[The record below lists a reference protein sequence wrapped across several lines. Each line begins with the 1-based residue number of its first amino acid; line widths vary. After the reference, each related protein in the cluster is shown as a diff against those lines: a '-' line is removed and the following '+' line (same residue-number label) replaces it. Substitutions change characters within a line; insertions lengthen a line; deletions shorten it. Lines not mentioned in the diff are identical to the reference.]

1 MRERGTEEEERA
13 KGGRKGGNEG
23 DREYTGV
30 SGLFPAFQYS
40 SRPGPIGDRIVS
52 VN

>member
-1 MRERGTEEEERA
+1 MGERDEEVSAREERGS
-13 KGGRKGGNEG
+13 EG
-23 DREYTGV
+23 DGEYTGV